1 MPPKDSSNTSVEELN
16 ALSASTAALIQQLEA
31 VLFQISNNKDAPQP
45 PASAS
50 SSTPAPVDALAL
62 ARDSSQ
68 LIRAHSTN
76 ISLLIINEPFT
87 PSAVIKVL
95 RELVGSAVPGLASAA
110 QECSAERYTLT
121 VRRDLAWKSY
131 MVLKELRELVQRI
144 PKDGKILSAD
154 QKNGSATTAG
164 KGSITSTGVIWSACD
179 EVVRFAN
186 AGVGGCF
193 VAKVEEFRE
202 TLKDVM
208 EELKE
213 WGEEEPD
220 DEDDD
225 DDSAAGD
232 DEDRDSALG
241 SMMVST
247 QEMVDDM
254 MGAQQTIPRDDPNG
268 IRPRL
273 DTCLKRLRLTTLLY
287 QAIVKRRFKTLPT
300 LPKDDSA
307 GTITRLNAVMG
318 VLKKQSHQFD
328 ELAGVFYELNADD
341 IDRAMEQCF
350 SDVIAI
356 SELLKKPWE
365 KDSDEF
371 TEWAGKFQEQMKKD

>member
-1 MPPKDSSNTSVEELN
+1 MPPKDSSDTSVEGLN

-31 VLFQISNNKDAPQP
+31 ILFQISNNKDAPQP
-45 PASAS
+45 PSAS
-50 SSTPAPVDALAL
+50 SSASTPVDALAL
-62 ARDSSQ
+62 ARDSAQ
-68 LIRAHSTN
+68 LIRAHSTK

-87 PSAVIKVL
+87 PSAIVKVL
-95 RELVGSAVPGLASAA
+95 RELIGGPIPGLASAA

-121 VRRDLAWKSY
+121 VRKDLAWKSY

-144 PKDGKILSAD
+144 PKDGKVLTGE
-154 QKNGSATTAG
+154 QKSGGAATAG
-164 KGSITSTGVIWSACD
+164 KGSITTTGVIWSACD

-193 VAKVEEFRE
+193 VTKVEEFRE

-220 DEDDD
+220 DEDED
-225 DDSAAGD
+225 DDSAAED
-232 DEDRDSALG
+232 DRDSALG

-247 QEMVDDM
+247 QEMVDDI
-254 MGAQQTIPRDDPNG
+254 MGAHQTIPRNDPNG
-268 IRPRL
+268 IRPKL

-287 QAIVKRRFKTLPT
+287 QAVVKRRLKTLPT
-300 LPKDDSA
+300 LPRDDAA
-307 GTITRLNAVMG
+307 GTVTRLNGVMAV
-318 VLKKQSHQFD
+318 LRKLSHQFD
-328 ELAGVFYELNADD
+328 ELAGVFYELDAED
-341 IDRAMEQCF
+341 IDRVMEQCF
-350 SDVIAI
+350 SDVVTV

-371 TEWAGKFQEQMKKD
+371 TEWAGKFQEQMKKN